1 MLNVFE
7 IDIINYS
14 GRVVSTFGQPNLY
27 SGFLLLTLPWV
38 VLGKKP
44 NWLVFL
50 IIFSGIIVSLS
61 KASVILGVGLGIYL
75 ISRKI
80 KSRRVRILLLLVTLL
95 SFLVIG
101 VLLPGGVIREE
112 IIRPLTS
119 NKIEENHIVEKR
131 IYILPVIFRGSL
143 ERPFAGFGLDSID
156 LLYRSQFADF
166 KPEIR
171 DYPPKYF
178 NLMNLAV
185 DRSHNYFL
193 DLFVFAGILGLGFYL
208 YLNYLL
214 LKKPAPIYLK
224 ITLVLYLVW
233 VQFQVQSIVHLI
245 FFWLILGLIDKI
257 KKLSDDEF

>member
-1 MLNVFE
+1 LIVSGINPDGRMIRKAVIVSATLVAVLSCIQFLMLNVFE

-95 SFLVIG
+95 SFLC
-101 VLLPGGVIREE
+101 
-112 IIRPLTS
+112 
-119 NKIEENHIVEKR
+119 IVAG
-131 IYILPVIFRGSL
+131 RGDQG
-143 ERPFAGFGLDSID
+143 RNYQA
-156 LLYRSQFADF
+156 
-166 KPEIR
+166 
-171 DYPPKYF
+171 F
-178 NLMNLAV
+178 N
-185 DRSHNYFL
+185 
-193 DLFVFAGILGLGFYL
+193 
-208 YLNYLL
+208 
-214 LKKPAPIYLK
+214 
-224 ITLVLYLVW
+224 
-233 VQFQVQSIVHLI
+233 QQ
-245 FFWLILGLIDKI
+245 
-257 KKLSDDEF
+257 